1 MINNNNN
8 IYSKSSLRNKQV
20 NIPALNQNFNLNFL
34 NIKDH
39 LYNSP
44 HLGYSFPRFLQHQQ
58 QQQRNMMTPDNLSL
72 LFGRSLNNN
81 NTTMN
86 NTFSSSIHFSPNFGV
101 NNFNS
106 YLPVSPGGRSY
117 IGPNNQ
123 MMFNNFGNNNNNL
136 PYPNI
141 PPFELDPNNSVLS
154 RYSENSLFSESYN
167 NNNNLNSPR
176 SVINYPSNYYNVGFS
191 NINNNFGKMNNQ
203 SHLSVRSFGRG
214 SFYEGHNFLNNMNNI
229 SFNLNINKGYMS
241 PRNVSNLN
249 FTNLTNLNI
258 SDDKKIIN
266 GIPTIKK
273 KIMDWENSNS
283 KKNVNNDTNREEN
296 INNNIKITVIKSTK
310 NQVHKYLIN
319 IFFLLVIKFSSKS

>member
-1 MINNNNN
+1 
-8 IYSKSSLRNKQV
+8 
-20 NIPALNQNFNLNFL
+20 
-34 NIKDH
+34 
-39 LYNSP
+39 
-44 HLGYSFPRFLQHQQ
+44 
-58 QQQRNMMTPDNLSL
+58 
-72 LFGRSLNNN
+72 
-81 NTTMN
+81 
-86 NTFSSSIHFSPNFGV
+86 
-101 NNFNS
+101 
-106 YLPVSPGGRSY
+106 
-117 IGPNNQ
+117 

-136 PYPNI
+136 PYPSI

-154 RYSENSLFSESYN
+154 RYSENSLFSESY

-273 KIMDWENSNS
+273 K
-283 KKNVNNDTNREEN
+283 
-296 INNNIKITVIKSTK
+296 
-310 NQVHKYLIN
+310 
-319 IFFLLVIKFSSKS
+319 